1 MVRAYEPL
9 YTVKEAA
16 KLLRVNPQAV
26 YRLINGK
33 QLIALRLG
41 LIKIRGSDLERFITS
56 QRREVIRVA
65 KLNFIQSQHPRM
77 LSYVECR
84 SDPVFYL
91 VEDAPEPEPEL
102 DLDDLAGK
110 VMFGICAMFAGC
122 VASALLAGL

>member
-1 MVRAYEPL
+1 MVNILE
-9 YTVKEAA
+9 VDGKEI
-16 KLLRVNPQAV
+16 PF
-26 YRLINGK
+26 
-33 QLIALRLG
+33 
-41 LIKIRGSDLERFITS
+41 SDLTPEDHKRIAERIQDNLMISARIQEKNRLMAEWWTS
-56 QRREVIRVA
+56 RKERTMA

-91 VEDAPEPEPEL
+91 VESVPEPEPEL

-122 VASALLAGL
+122 VASALLAGM

>member
-1 MVRAYEPL
+1 M
-9 YTVKEAA
+9 
-16 KLLRVNPQAV
+16 
-26 YRLINGK
+26 
-33 QLIALRLG
+33 
-41 LIKIRGSDLERFITS
+41 
-56 QRREVIRVA
+56 A

-91 VEDAPEPEPEL
+91 VEEVPELEPELAL

-122 VASALLAGL
+122 VASALLAGV